1 MSTVK
6 PRVIHSIGPVL
17 YGREQIAARVGELAA
32 QVSADYA
39 DRDLTLLVVL
49 KGAALFGADLAR
61 AMTVPCQMDY
71 LPATSY
77 RGMWTTGAVSIG
89 PLRPGDI
96 FDRHV
101 LIVED
106 IIDSGTT
113 LHALWKHVQE
123 LQPASLDVCT
133 LLNKMAPRGVTPPVP
148 LRYVGFEGPD
158 QFVIGYGMD
167 LDEAYRH
174 LPDIHVLD

>member
-1 MSTVK
+1 MITK
-6 PRVIHSIGPVL
+6 TLGAIL
-17 YGREQIAARVGELAA
+17 YSRGQIAARIDELAA
-32 QVSADYA
+32 EISRDYA
-39 DRDLTLLVVL
+39 GVEPTLLVVL
-49 KGAALFGADLAR
+49 KGAAPFGADLAR
-61 AMTVPCQMDY
+61 ALTVQVRMDF

-77 RGMWTTGAVSIG
+77 RGTWTSGAVSIG
-89 PLRPGDI
+89 PLQPGEI
-96 FDRHV
+96 YERHV

-106 IIDSGTT
+106 IIDTGAT

-133 LLNKMAPRGVTPPVP
+133 LLNKMAVRGVQPPVP

-158 QFVIGYGMD
+158 KFVVGYGMD

-174 LPDIHVLD
+174 LPDIHLLA